1 MGFQYLSAAY
11 KPMRNIFSSIF
22 TSGESRPVAKLRQVV
37 ERINLLEDEV
47 QKIPLE
53 AFPEKTEELK
63 ARLREGESLDE
74 LLPLAFAYAR
84 EVALRTLGKRHFD
97 VQLMGGVA
105 LHQGNV
111 VEMRTG
117 EGKTLSA
124 TAPLYL
130 NALTGKGAHLVTV
143 NDYLAKRDAVWMGEI
158 YTALGLTV
166 GAISD
171 NEAFLYTPLKKKE
184 LDQRRDMLGAFKV
197 EHEFLTPAGRKAA
210 YQCDILYGTN
220 HAFGFDYLRD
230 NLMYSSVEQVGRTFN
245 YAIIDEVDSIL
256 IDEART
262 PLIISAPQEDASRL
276 YVRFATLVGE
286 LKNRIDYSLDEK
298 RRAVSLTQAGLK
310 HVERILG
317 RDLYGQSEIE
327 LIFHL
332 DQALKAH
339 TVFARDR
346 DYVVREGK
354 VIIVDEFTGRL
365 MPDRRF
371 SEGLHQA
378 LEAKEGVPIQAE
390 SKTVATVTIQ
400 NFFKKYEKL
409 GGMTGTAL
417 TSAEEFDKVYEMEAI
432 AIPPHRTMI
441 REDLSDRIYKTA
453 NAKWRALVK
462 EIRERQATGQPVLVG
477 TVSVEKNEFLSKLL
491 KKAGVSHVV
500 LNAKYHEKEG
510 EVIAQAGQ
518 KGRVTVATN
527 MAGRGVD
534 IVLGGNPFDE
544 AKADEVRSHGG
555 LFVLGT
561 DRHEARRIDNQLRG
575 RSGRQG
581 DPGQTQFFTSLE
593 DDLMRV
599 FGGDRIKSLMT
610 RFNFPEDMPIENR
623 MISSSIER
631 AQSQV
636 EGYNFDIRKRLQEY
650 DDVINKQRDNIY
662 QRRQR
667 IVKGY
672 ETNPEFVKEQVLEI
686 IEAELN
692 LLVDAHVVDDVAD
705 LLLKEIGEAF
715 QAITNAPLPH
725 GEYVSREEVKEA
737 VTKHSIALYEER
749 ERLMGADT
757 MRALEKELLLRSID
771 MSWSD
776 YLVSLDHLRQ
786 TVGLR
791 AVGGH
796 DPLVEFKREARR
808 TFEDLLADINQKVV
822 EIIFKVQ
829 AEQTQMRPV
838 VSIVSNNFPAPLR
851 KNPPKLVEKKGE
863 DIVRQDRPAESPKI
877 GRNDPCYCGSGKKFK
892 KCHGA

>member
-1 MGFQYLSAAY
+1 M
-11 KPMRNIFSSIF
+11 NIFSSLLS
-22 TSGESRPVAKLRQVV
+22 SGKSRPLRKLRNNV
-37 ERINLLEDEV
+37 EKINKLEFQLQE
-47 QKIPLE
+47 IPLE

-63 ARLREGESLDE
+63 KQLYKGSSLED
-74 LLPLAFAYAR
+74 LLPMAFAYVR
-84 EVALRTLGKRHFD
+84 EVARRTLGKRHFD
-97 VQLMGGVA
+97 VQLMGGIA
-105 LHQGNV
+105 LHHGDV

-143 NDYLAKRDAVWMGEI
+143 NDYLAKRDAVWMGQI
-158 YTALGLTV
+158 YAVLGLTV
-166 GAISD
+166 GTITDS
-171 NEAFLYTPLKKKE
+171 ESFLYTPLQKKE
-184 LDQRRDMLGAFKV
+184 LDTRRDALGAFKV
-197 EHEFLTPAGRKAA
+197 EHEFLTPAPRKAV
-210 YQCDILYGTN
+210 YQSDILYGTN
-220 HAFGFDYLRD
+220 HAFGFDHLRD
-230 NLMYSSVEQVGRTFN
+230 NLMQSTFEQVLRPFH

-276 YVRFATLVGE
+276 YLRFAALV
-286 LKNRIDYSLDEK
+286 KQFKSRIDYSVDEK
-298 RRAVSLTQAGLK
+298 RRAVTLTQSGLK
-310 HVERILG
+310 HVERMLG
-317 RDLYGQSEIE
+317 RDLYSQSEIE

-339 TVFARDR
+339 TIYMRDR
-346 DYVVREGK
+346 DYVVRESK

-378 LEAKEGVPIQAE
+378 LEAKEGVSIQAE
-390 SKTVATVTIQ
+390 SKTVATITIQ

-409 GGMTGTAL
+409 AGMTGTAL
-417 TSAEEFDKVYEMEAI
+417 TSAEEFDKVYGMETVG
-432 AIPPHRTMI
+432 IPPHRKMI

-453 NAKWRALVK
+453 NAKWRAIVK
-462 EIRERQATGQPVLVG
+462 EIRKRQQNGQPVLVG

-491 KKAGVSHVV
+491 KKTGVSHIV

-510 EVIAQAGQ
+510 EIIAQAGQ

-534 IVLGGNPFDE
+534 IVLGGNPYDE
-544 AKADEVRSHGG
+544 AKAEEVRGLGG

-561 DRHEARRIDNQLRG
+561 ERHEARRIDNQLRG

-593 DDLMRV
+593 DDLMRI
-599 FGGDRIKSLMT
+599 FGGDRIKTLMT

-623 MISSSIER
+623 MISSAIER

-662 QRRQR
+662 ERRQR
-667 IVKGY
+667 IVEMY
-672 ETNPEFVKEQVLEI
+672 EANAERLKEYVIELIELEI
-686 IEAELN
+686 DALLEAHAQ
-692 LLVDAHVVDDVAD
+692 D
-705 LLLKEIGEAF
+705 EIGELSLKGIAEAF
-715 QAITNAPLPH
+715 EAITN
-725 GEYVSREEVKEA
+725 VSFSDKAYADHHELKEVLVKTA
-737 VTKHSIALYEER
+737 VTRYEER
-749 ERLMGADT
+749 ESIMGQELI
-757 MRALEKELLLRSID
+757 RALEKEILLRSID
-771 MSWSD
+771 ISWSD
-776 YLVSLDHLRQ
+776 YLISLDHLRQ

-808 TFEDLLADINQKVV
+808 TFNDLLGDINRKVV
-822 EIIFKVQ
+822 ETIFKVQ
-829 AEQTQMRPV
+829 VEYANAQTLSRNDEPPV
-838 VSIVSNNFPAPLR
+838 LRSAPGAFLR
-851 KNPPKLVEKKGE
+851 NHGAVMTHKHNSEEKSK
-863 DIVRQDRPAESPKI
+863 V
-877 GRNDPCYCGSGKKFK
+877 GRNDPCPCESGKKYK
-892 KCHGA
+892 RCHGQ